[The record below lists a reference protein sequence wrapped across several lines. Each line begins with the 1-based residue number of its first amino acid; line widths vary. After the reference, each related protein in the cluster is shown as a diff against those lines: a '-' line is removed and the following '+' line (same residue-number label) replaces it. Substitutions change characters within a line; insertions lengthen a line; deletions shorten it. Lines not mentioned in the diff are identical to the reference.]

1 MTMRTLIIG
10 IGNPIR
16 GDDGLGWEAIRQLSQ
31 QIDDP
36 QVELLT
42 CQQLTMDLIEYL
54 ERVDC
59 VYFIDARI
67 GEPAGEL
74 KYFPIEPDT
83 CLQTA
88 VSHFFDPRNLMAAA
102 QALYGHHPV
111 GGLFS
116 VNAHSFDFTE
126 ELTPPVQAALP
137 GLVAAVRAA
146 LEGNPLEG
154 LASPNLMVTAWGC

>member
-1 MTMRTLIIG
+1 MTMHTLIIG

-16 GDDGLGWEAIRQLSQ
+16 GDDGLGWEAIRLLSQ

-36 QVELLT
+36 RVQLLT
-42 CQQLTMDLIEYL
+42 CQQLTMDLIEYF
-54 ERVDC
+54 ENVDR
-59 VYFIDARI
+59 VYFIDARM
-67 GEPAGEL
+67 GDPAGEL

-116 VNAHSFDFTE
+116 VNAQSFDFGE

-137 GLVAAVRAA
+137 GLVLAVRAT
-146 LEGNPLEG
+146 LDGNPPEELQI
-154 LASPNLMVTAWGC
+154 PNLLVTAWSC